1 MVKKYFLIT
10 SLISFSL
17 LFFTCSDEKV
27 KEDNGS
33 SSSLN
38 PAFSQKVKTTKA
50 VSKLLEREVRLSGMV
65 TADPDKTISYSPLID
80 GIVEKTYFSLGDKV
94 KKGQVL
100 IDLRSPELS
109 NLQAE
114 LVSLESEIQIADR
127 ELKTA
132 QELYANGMISERELL
147 EARGK
152 SLQTHAVLDKIKTD
166 MAFFGTSKGRGTFS
180 LTAPAGGYITYK
192 NASAGSTVSPDNGP
206 LFTIAD
212 LSSVWVVA
220 NVYAG
225 ELLFVK
231 EGMEGE
237 ISSISYPGQVFRGK
251 LNHISQV
258 FDPDDKTLKARI
270 ILDNKDLKLK
280 PEMSV
285 IVKLK
290 TEHPESYIA
299 VPTDALIFDNNRYYL
314 IVQDAGNNY
323 TIRNVNLCGHNGEI
337 TYLSSGVEENEDVVV
352 RNQLLIYSE
361 LKDK

>member
-1 MVKKYFLIT
+1 
-10 SLISFSL
+10 
-17 LFFTCSDEKV
+17 
-27 KEDNGS
+27 
-33 SSSLN
+33 
-38 PAFSQKVKTTKA
+38 
-50 VSKLLEREVRLSGMV
+50 MV
-65 TADPDKTISYSPLID
+65 TADPDKTISYSPLIN

-100 IDLRSPELS
+100 MDLRSPELS

-114 LVSLESEIQIADR
+114 LISLESEIQVAER

-132 QELYANGMISERELL
+132 QELYQNGMISEKELL

-152 SLQTHAVLDKIKTD
+152 SLQANTALERVKTD
-166 MAFFGTSKGRGTFS
+166 MAFFGTSKGQGTFS
-180 LTAPAGGYITYK
+180 LIAPTGGYITYK

-237 ISSISYPGQVFRGK
+237 ISSISYPGQVFHGK
-251 LNHISQV
+251 LSHLSQV

-270 ILDNKDLKLK
+270 VLDNKDLKLK

-285 IVKLK
+285 IVRLK
-290 TEHPESYIA
+290 KEYAESYIA
-299 VPTDALIFDNNRYYL
+299 VPSDALIFDNNRYYL
-314 IVQDAGNNY
+314 IVQDAGSEY
-323 TIRNVNLCGHNGEI
+323 AIRNVNLCGHNGEA
-337 TYLSSGVEENEDVVV
+337 TYLSSGVVENEEIVIQ
-352 RNQLLIYSE
+352 NQLLIYSE
-361 LKDK
+361 LKGK